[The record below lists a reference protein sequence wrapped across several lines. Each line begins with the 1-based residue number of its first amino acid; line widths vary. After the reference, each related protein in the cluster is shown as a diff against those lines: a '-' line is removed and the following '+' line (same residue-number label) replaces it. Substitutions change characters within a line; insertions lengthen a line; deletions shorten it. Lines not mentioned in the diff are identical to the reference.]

1 MDVVLFDLFGTLVT
15 YESNRAKL
23 SFSRTAEFVVRHRD
37 SQPRVPWFDVWD
49 HEFVTLETLADD
61 SGIEFSMDKVYENAV
76 QELGLDPLDRDLG
89 NVFIETFLFEWRQGV
104 RKIPGVNEMLQRLV
118 ARNVRI
124 GLVTNTHSEKLV
136 TDVLGSCDL
145 LGLFEARITSVQFG
159 LRKPRPEIF
168 LKALE
173 VLNVSASD
181 TIFVG
186 DSYLADYV
194 GAESVGVDAYLVAC
208 GKNVW
213 ADTVPS
219 ERKLM
224 TVLDAESIG
233 RVE

>member
-15 YESNRAKL
+15 YESDRAKL
-23 SFSRTAEFVVRHRD
+23 SFSRTAELVVRHRD

-49 HEFVTLETLADD
+49 REFVTLETLADE
-61 SGIEFSMDKVYENAV
+61 SGIEFSMDKVYANSVE
-76 QELGLDPLDRDLG
+76 ELGLDPLDRDLG
-89 NVFIETFLFEWRQGV
+89 NAFVETFLFEWRQGV
-104 RKIPGVNEMLQRLV
+104 RKIPGVNEMLKRLV

-145 LGLFEARITSVQFG
+145 LALFEARITSVQFG

-194 GAESVGVDAYLVAC
+194 GAESVGVHAYLVAW
-208 GKNVW
+208 GEDVW

-224 TVLDAESIG
+224 TVLDAESI
-233 RVE
+233 VE